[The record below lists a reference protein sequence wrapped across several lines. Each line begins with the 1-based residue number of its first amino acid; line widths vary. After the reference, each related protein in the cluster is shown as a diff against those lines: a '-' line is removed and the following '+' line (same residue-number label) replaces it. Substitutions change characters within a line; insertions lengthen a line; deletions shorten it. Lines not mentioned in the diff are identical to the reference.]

1 MKLYHITKQGN
12 LHFQLQDG
20 RLAAV
25 YPSTGYVRVSRNL
38 KGFVRE
44 EYKKSLINRFNTTV
58 ESKNPGTVTMWPI
71 NKRVKS
77 AKMHRV
83 NMELF
88 YKGGCNDQVYKYP
101 QPVYYKY
108 ETSTWELYLNDIV
121 MLLDV
126 LTEFEAKNSALC
138 GTAM

>member
-71 NKRVKS
+71 NKRVKF

-83 NMELF
+83 SMELF
-88 YKGGCNDQVYKYP
+88 YKGSWNDQVYKYP

-108 ETSTWELYLNDIV
+108 ETSTCELYPNDIV
-121 MLLDV
+121 KLMDLL
-126 LTEFEAKNSALC
+126 TAFEAKNC
-138 GTAM
+138 